1 MSTSLFRQ
9 EVIESKRQRLFGEVT
24 VAQPL
29 AFSVLTGFLLLV
41 AVSVGLFLAT
51 GSFARKETAPGY
63 LQPDLGVIDI
73 YPPAAGILQSLT
85 VEEGDTVAAGDVL
98 ATVLTERI
106 SIGGTRV
113 GAAMLDSVNRQIE
126 ETEEQIA
133 IARDRAIGEEK
144 RLNAEIAGLEEE
156 QAEIEAQIA
165 VQRDLV
171 VVARDNLDSI
181 EELTGRGVI
190 SETEYKR
197 RQEQVLSYEQQLAG
211 LRQRLAEIG
220 NRIEQSQMA
229 LTGAPLNARERLS
242 ELSAAHAA
250 LMRQKAE
257 LEGQRAMQVVA
268 PVSGRIG
275 AVRLTEGGRAD
286 QTALMTLLPEG
297 SELEAHLMV
306 PTRAIGFLAEGQ
318 EVRLSYDAFNYRRF
332 GVYEGRIRKI
342 SRTILGPGE
351 IVGPIQLEEPA
362 YRVTVAL
369 ADQDVEAYGQQVPLQ
384 PGMTLSADIIL
395 EDRSLIDWLLDPLLS
410 LRGRV

>member
-1 MSTSLFRQ
+1 MTSSLFRQ
-9 EVIESKRQRLFGEVT
+9 EAIESKRQRLFGEVT

-41 AVSVGLFLAT
+41 AVAVGVFLAT

-63 LQPDLGVIDI
+63 LQPDRGVIDI
-73 YPPAAGILQSLT
+73 YPPAAGILQSLN
-85 VEEGDTVAAGDVL
+85 VEEGDSVAVGDVL
-98 ATVLTERI
+98 ATILTERI

-113 GAAMLDSVNRQIE
+113 GAAMLDSVNRQIA

-133 IARDRAIGEEK
+133 IARDRAIGEK
-144 RLNAEIAGLEEE
+144 ARLESEIAGLEEE
-156 QAEIEAQIA
+156 RAELQAQLK

-171 VVARDNLDSI
+171 AVARDNLDSI

-197 RQEQVLSYEQQLAG
+197 RQEQVLSYEQQHAG

-220 NRIEQSQMA
+220 NRIEQAQMA
-229 LTGAPLNARERLS
+229 LGAAPLNARERLS

-268 PVSGRIG
+268 PVAGRIG
-275 AVRLTEGGRAD
+275 ALRLTEGGRAD
-286 QTALMTLLPEG
+286 QTALMNLLPEG
-297 SELEAHLMV
+297 STLEAHLMV
-306 PTRAIGFLAEGQ
+306 PTRAIGFLEEGQ
-318 EVRLSYDAFNYRRF
+318 TVRLSYDAFNYRRF
-332 GVYEGRIRKI
+332 GVYDGQIRKI
-342 SRTILGPGE
+342 SRTILAPGE
-351 IVGPIQLEEPA
+351 MIGPIQLEAPA

-369 ADQDVEAYGQQVPLQ
+369 AEQDVEAYGQRVPLQ

-395 EDRSLIDWLLDPLLS
+395 EERSLLDWLLDPLLS

>member
-1 MSTSLFRQ
+1 MTSSLFRQ

-41 AVSVGLFLAT
+41 AIAVGVFLAT

-63 LQPDLGVIDI
+63 LHPDRGVIDI
-73 YPPAAGILQSLT
+73 YPPAAGILQSLN
-85 VEEGDTVAAGDVL
+85 VKEGDSVAAGDVL
-98 ATVLTERI
+98 ATILTERI

-113 GAAMLDSVNRQIE
+113 GAAMLDSVNRQIA

-133 IARDRAIGEEK
+133 IAQDRAIGEAA
-144 RLNAEIAGLEEE
+144 RLKSEIAGLQEEE
-156 QAEIEAQIA
+156 AELQAQLK

-171 VVARDNLDSI
+171 AVARENLDSI

-211 LRQRLAEIG
+211 LRQRVAEIG
-220 NRIEQSQMA
+220 NRIEQSRMA
-229 LTGAPLNARERLS
+229 LNAAPLNTRERLS

-268 PVSGRIG
+268 PVAGRIG
-275 AVRLTEGGRAD
+275 ALRLTEGGRAD
-286 QTALMTLLPEG
+286 QTALMNLLPEG
-297 SELEAHLMV
+297 SSLEAHLMV
-306 PTRAIGFLAEGQ
+306 PTRAIGFLKEGQ
-318 EVRLSYDAFNYRRF
+318 TVRLSYDAFNYRRF
-332 GVYEGRIRKI
+332 GVYDGQIRKI
-342 SRTILGPGE
+342 SRTILAPGE
-351 IVGPIQLEEPA
+351 MIGPIQLEAPA

-369 ADQDVEAYGQQVPLQ
+369 AGQDVEAYGQRVPLQ

-395 EDRSLIDWLLDPLLS
+395 EERSLLDWLLDPLLS